1 LIDRSSVTVTV
12 QKMVGAQ
19 ASTVADSLAAE
30 EPLEIQ
36 LGYEKKGWHVHKSVS
51 VTMRTPGHDFEL
63 AAGFLFAEGILRRP
77 DQIAQ
82 MRTDP
87 ADALNGNT
95 VRIELKPG
103 VVVDWQRLERHFY
116 TSSSCGV
123 CGKTSIEALR
133 MTGLGSKPV
142 FAGSHPVVEA
152 ATIHALPKQLREAQE
167 VFDRTGGLHAA
178 ALFEPAGRLVALRE
192 DVGRHNAV
200 DKLIGSQ
207 WLTGRTP
214 LLETILFVSGRASF
228 ELMQKALMAGIP
240 MLVAVGAPSSLAVA
254 LAEEFGATLI
264 GFARDQRFNI
274 YAGAER
280 IREAAPMSAT
290 AL

>member
-1 LIDRSSVTVTV
+1 MTDRSSVTVNV
-12 QKMVGAQ
+12 QKIVGAQ
-19 ASTVADSLAAE
+19 AATAPDSLAAE

-36 LGYEKKGWHVHKSVS
+36 LGYERKGWHVHKTVS
-51 VTMRTPGHDFEL
+51 ITMRTPGHDFEL
-63 AAGFLFAEGILRRP
+63 AAGFLFTEGILRRP

-82 MRTDP
+82 IRCEP
-87 ADALNGNT
+87 ADAEDGNT

-123 CGKTSIEALR
+123 CGKTSIESLR
-133 MTGLGSKPV
+133 STGLGSKPV
-142 FAGSHPVVEA
+142 FESAGPMVDA
-152 ATIHALPKQLREAQE
+152 ATIHEMPNRLREAQS

-178 ALFEPAGRLVALRE
+178 ALFEPNGRLIALRE

-200 DKLIGSQ
+200 DKLVGSQ

-214 LLETILFVSGRASF
+214 LLNAILFVSGRASF

-254 LAEEFGATLI
+254 LAEEFGATLV
-264 GFARDQRFNI
+264 GFTRDQRFNI
-274 YAGAER
+274 YSSASR
-280 IREAAPMSAT
+280 IRTAT
-290 AL
+290 PVPSL

>member
-1 LIDRSSVTVTV
+1 MR
-12 QKMVGAQ
+12 
-19 ASTVADSLAAE
+19 DSLAAE

-36 LGYEKKGWHVHKSVS
+36 LGYEKKGWHVHKSIS

-63 AAGFLFAEGILRRP
+63 AAGFLFTEGILRKP
-77 DQIAQ
+77 EQIAQ
-82 MRTDP
+82 LRSEP
-87 ADALNGNT
+87 ADDAEANV
-95 VRIELKPG
+95 VRVELKPD

-123 CGKTSIEALR
+123 CGKASIEALR
-133 MTGLGSKPV
+133 TTGLGSKPV
-142 FAGSHPVVEA
+142 FVGAEPVIQA
-152 ATIHALPKQLREAQE
+152 DTIHSLPGRLREAQA

-178 ALFEPAGRLVALRE
+178 ALFEQDGRLIALRE

-228 ELMQKALMAGIP
+228 ELMQKALMAGISIF
-240 MLVAVGAPSSLAVA
+240 VAVGAPSSLAVA

-274 YAGAER
+274 YSAPQR
-280 IREAAPMSAT
+280 IRASKSIESPRAMKPR
-290 AL
+290 

>member
-1 LIDRSSVTVTV
+1 M
-12 QKMVGAQ
+12 QKVVGAH
-19 ASTVADSLAAE
+19 ASAVTDSLATE

-36 LGYEKKGWHVHKSVS
+36 LGYEKKGWHVHKSIS

-63 AAGFLFAEGILRRP
+63 AAGFLFTEGILRRP

-82 MRTDP
+82 IRSEP
-87 ADALNGNT
+87 ADAADGNT
-95 VRIELKPG
+95 VRIELKPD

-133 MTGLGSKPV
+133 MTGVGSKPV
-142 FAGSHPVVEA
+142 FAGVQPVVEA
-152 ATIHALPKQLREAQE
+152 ATIHELPGRLREAQA
-167 VFDRTGGLHAA
+167 VFERTGGLHAA
-178 ALFEPAGRLVALRE
+178 ALFEPNGRLVALRE

-214 LLETILFVSGRASF
+214 LLEMILFVSGRASF
-228 ELMQKALMAGIP
+228 ELMQKAIMAGIP

-274 YAGAER
+274 YS
-280 IREAAPMSAT
+280 APARVRVANSIKDHVVT
-290 AL
+290 S

>member
-1 LIDRSSVTVTV
+1 
-12 QKMVGAQ
+12 
-19 ASTVADSLAAE
+19 
-30 EPLEIQ
+30 
-36 LGYEKKGWHVHKSVS
+36 
-51 VTMRTPGHDFEL
+51 MRTPGQDFEL
-63 AAGFLFAEGILRRP
+63 AAGFLFTEGILRRP

-82 MRTDP
+82 MRTEP
-87 ADALNGNT
+87 PDAEDGNV

-103 VVVDWQRLERHFY
+103 VAVDWQRLERHFY

-142 FAGSHPVVEA
+142 FEGARPVVDA
-152 ATIHALPKQLREAQE
+152 ATIHDLPKRLRGAQS
-167 VFDRTGGLHAA
+167 VFEITGGLHAA
-178 ALFEPAGRLVALRE
+178 ALFEPDGRLVALRE

-264 GFARDQRFNI
+264 GFTRDQRFNI

-280 IREAAPMSAT
+280 IREAAPVPAR
-290 AL
+290 